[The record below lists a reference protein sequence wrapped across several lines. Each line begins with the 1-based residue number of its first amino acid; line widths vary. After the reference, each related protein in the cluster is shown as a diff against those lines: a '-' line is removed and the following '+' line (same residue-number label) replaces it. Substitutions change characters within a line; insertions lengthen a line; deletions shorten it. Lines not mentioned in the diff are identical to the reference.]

1 MKILRTKL
9 RCQNGNSDKEY
20 IVSLVQKD
28 DCFSVLTSYGKT
40 GNPTK
45 DGVSKHAN
53 SISNA
58 IIGFNR
64 IVNEKKKKGYRIIH
78 EYQDDSF
85 EALVRKERMNNLRP
99 FVLPVCSEPSIL
111 GW

>member
-1 MKILRTKL
+1 MKILCTEL

-20 IVSLVQKD
+20 IVSLVQEGES
-28 DCFSVLTSYGKT
+28 FSVQTRYGRT
-40 GNPTK
+40 GNAK
-45 DGVSKHAN
+45 NEGFSKHAN